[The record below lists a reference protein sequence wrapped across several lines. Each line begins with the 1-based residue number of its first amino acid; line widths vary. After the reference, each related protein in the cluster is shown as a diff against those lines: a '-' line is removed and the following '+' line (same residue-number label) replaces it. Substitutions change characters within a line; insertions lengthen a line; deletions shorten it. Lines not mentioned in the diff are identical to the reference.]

1 MRFRPLIDSDV
12 PVLREMFERSGFEYT
27 LPDLRG
33 PLMESVIVV
42 ADENDQPVAAAAA
55 ERIVQLF
62 LFIKEDE
69 HPAAK
74 LHWIKMLHE
83 GLATELRTKGY
94 HSCDAFLPPQV
105 EKSFG
110 RRLMR
115 NFGWV
120 RNWNSFARHF

>member
-1 MRFRPLIDSDV
+1 MIESDI
-12 PVLREMFERSGFEYT
+12 PVLRAMFERSGFDYT
-27 LPDLRG
+27 LPDFNG
-33 PLMESVIVV
+33 PLMEAVLVV
-42 ADENDQPVAAAAA
+42 ADEADRPVAAAAA

-83 GLATELRTKGY
+83 GLATELKAKGY

-120 RNWNSFARHF
+120 RNWSSFARHF